1 MNRGWS
7 QHTVIKYI
15 LLQIPMTALIGI
27 ILFWI
32 RNSTGLSVWII
43 CTILGIWIAK
53 DAILFFFV
61 WPAYEEKPQN
71 DKLSMIGRLGI
82 SREELDPS
90 GYIRVNGTLWKAR
103 LSENAGGYLEQGRE
117 VRILGRDGLTLEVA
131 PENHYNTKE
140 K

>member
-7 QHTVIKYI
+7 QNTVIKYV
-15 LLQIPMTALIGI
+15 LLQIPMTVLIGV

-53 DAILFFFV
+53 DGILFFFV
-61 WPAYEEKPQN
+61 WPAYEDQPQN

-82 SREELDPS
+82 AREDLAPS

-103 LSENAGGYLEQGRE
+103 LSENAAGYVEQGSE

-131 PENHYNTKE
+131 PEKQNHT
-140 K
+140 